1 MTPTPQQTEAATTTD
16 PGIIAS
22 EVERAVAAQR
32 QEANATQR
40 ALGRNSNGDFTLY
53 SDDVDSVATQHRL
66 TTPEAEQYLTRVV
79 RDGEGEDAVLSNL
92 RGSRV
97 IYRQAYDRVLNA
109 PENALT
115 AEDIRLANAERE
127 RKAAEEK
134 AKEVRSAAAAV
145 NAPTTDRT
153 QPEAGQW
160 GPLAEYREVTVSK
173 EEAANNAGV
182 PVEVVEEVGLSK

>member
-1 MTPTPQQTEAATTTD
+1 MTPTAKKDEATQTD

-22 EVERAVAAQR
+22 QVERAVASQR
-32 QEANATQR
+32 QEATGTQR
-40 ALGRNSNGDFTLY
+40 GLGRNSNGDFTLY
-53 SDDVDSVATQHRL
+53 ADDVDAVATQHRL

-79 RDGEGEDAVLSNL
+79 RDGEGEGAVLDNI

-115 AEDIRLANAERE
+115 AEDLRLAKAEKDRQ
-127 RKAAEEK
+127 AQ
-134 AKEVRSAAAAV
+134 AKQAQEVRAAAAAV

-160 GPLAEYREVTVSK
+160 GPLAEYREVTISK
-173 EEAANNAGV
+173 EEAAHNAEV
-182 PVEVVEEVGLSK
+182 PVEVVTEVGLAKK